1 MNPPFIADQ
10 EDIPMA
16 QIDIENTP
24 YSYSPALNSSLDD
37 LSSRV
42 AEMRSSGGRLSGDA
56 LAKIRKFFR
65 IKSIYHSNAIEGN
78 ILDVGETRQVVE
90 HGLTI
95 TGKPLKDQAE
105 AKNLSEALDLLEDL
119 AKTKT
124 DPIREIHIRQIHQLI
139 LKGISDSDA
148 GNYRTVDVE
157 ISGSKYRPYG
167 PEEISI
173 KMEEY
178 ATWLSSVTSCEPEAG
193 SKNAILHAAVAHTW
207 FVTIHPFIDGN
218 GRTARLILNLMLM
231 RAGFPIAIIT
241 KEDRQR
247 YYDSLEESQASDLS
261 HFISLLTESIEES
274 LEEYEEAMKENVAAE
289 EWAQSLASK
298 FTKEGEVKVRN
309 EFEVWRHAM
318 ELLRSHF
325 KQITELMGDK
335 IIIGKLYFNDFGSLE
350 YEKYLSLRAGR
361 RANRTWFFRIDFI
374 REKRTARYLFL
385 FGHPSRELRSKCRD
399 VALHV
404 AREEPPGSF
413 NYERL
418 EIISQ
423 TMQNIPTVLE
433 IGYMPEHEE
442 FVVRTSMSRSKRDK
456 IESLGKRFFNE
467 VVSMHFSND

>member
-1 MNPPFIADQ
+1 
-10 EDIPMA
+10 MA
-16 QIDIENTP
+16 QIEIENTP
-24 YSYSPALNSSLDD
+24 YSYSPALNYSLDD

-65 IKSIYHSNAIEGN
+65 IKNIYHSNAIEGN
-78 ILDVGETRQVVE
+78 VLNVGETRQVVE

-105 AKNLSEALDLLEDL
+105 AKNLSEALDLLEEL
-119 AKTKT
+119 AKAKT
-124 DPIREIHIRQIHQLI
+124 NSIREVDIRQIHQLI

-148 GNYRTVDVE
+148 GNYRTVAVE

-178 ATWLSSVTSCEPEAG
+178 ARWLSSVTSCEIEAG

-207 FVTIHPFIDGN
+207 LVTIHPFIDGN

-274 LEEYEEAMKENVAAE
+274 LEEYEEATKEDIATE

-298 FTKEGEVKVRN
+298 FTRKGEVRVRN

-325 KQITELMGDK
+325 KQITELMSDK
-335 IIIGKLYFNDFGSLE
+335 VIIGKLYFNDFGSLE

-361 RANRTWFFRIDFI
+361 RANRTWFFRIDFTM
-374 REKRTARYLFL
+374 EKRTARYLFH
-385 FGHPSRELRSKCRD
+385 FGHPSRELRSKCSD
-399 VALHV
+399 VTLHV

-418 EIISQ
+418 ETISQ

-433 IGYMPEHEE
+433 IGYMPEREK
-442 FVVRTSMSRSKRDK
+442 FVVRTSVSRSKIDK
-456 IESLGKRFFNE
+456 IESLGKRFFDE
-467 VVSMHFSND
+467 VVRMHFSND